1 MFESTQKP
9 CFFVKPPIIQT
20 SFYFRMAQWWITG
33 NENNVSTGLYN
44 VTTYQSA
51 GGIVSAGSHYA
62 ESSAQCVLFILF
74 SIILVYLFIRMVSR
88 TSLKIHCEN
97 WSTHSIYKVTFLDKY
112 EMKRLKNQQDDSF
125 VKCIARY
132 TYLEDSKQNICSNKG
147 KRCINPFTFC
157 KLT

>member
-1 MFESTQKP
+1 
-9 CFFVKPPIIQT
+9 
-20 SFYFRMAQWWITG
+20 MAQWWITG
-33 NENNVSTGLYN
+33 NESNVSTGLDN

-51 GGIVSAGSHYA
+51 GGMVSAGPHYA

-74 SIILVYLFIRMVSR
+74 LIILLYLFIRMVSR

-97 WSTHSIYKVTFLDKY
+97 WSTHSIYKVDKY
-112 EMKRLKNQQDDSF
+112 EMKRLKNKEDDSF
-125 VKCIARY
+125 VIARY
-132 TYLEDSKQNICSNKG
+132 TYLENSKQIICSNKG